1 MSRGEW
7 GSHTEQAQGR
17 DRGHRTSAPDVC
29 KALIKPV
36 LAPQR
41 RPVRQIASST
51 RGRYQWVSPGG
62 RGLRWE
68 KAGARM
74 PLSQALLLGEWG
86 QVLSQSLEPQSLER
100 QPRHPAPFSARP
112 HSTPCA
118 SLCSECPGAALGITP
133 SWETWAHRDF
143 IILLKMM
150 MEFPGP
156 GTAPLAQQR
165 RPRVLNPL
173 RHQGRAACDSDCPRP
188 G

>member
-41 RPVRQIASST
+41 RPVWQIASST
-51 RGRYQWVSPGG
+51 RGRYQWVPPGG
-62 RGLRWE
+62 RGPRWE

-74 PLSQALLLGEWG
+74 PLSRALLLGEWG

-133 SWETWAHRDF
+133 SWETWAHRDYHLAEDDDG
-143 IILLKMM
+143 ISRARDRTPGSA
-150 MEFPGP
+150 ETTPGP
-156 GTAPLAQQR
+156 EPAAPPGTCCL
-165 RPRVLNPL
+165 
-173 RHQGRAACDSDCPRP
+173 
-188 G
+188 